1 MLALH
6 SHSQDVTGR
15 VHASW
20 RSVLMFGKWT
30 ESQSLIAADVVAV
43 LLSSGIFSYCNFQR
57 VISNATSSGDGKSS
71 WYNSSA
77 VMLTCSVQITV
88 DTSPRRDAA
97 VIASE
102 ENCSSRSEMNG
113 MAAFFLR

>member
-30 ESQSLIAADVVAV
+30 ESQSLIAADVAG
-43 LLSSGIFSYCNFQR
+43 LLSAGIFSYHNFQR
-57 VISNATSSGDGKSS
+57 VILMLLAQ
-71 WYNSSA
+71 
-77 VMLTCSVQITV
+77 VMAIFHGTIQ
-88 DTSPRRDAA
+88 
-97 VIASE
+97 
-102 ENCSSRSEMNG
+102 G
-113 MAAFFLR
+113 QW